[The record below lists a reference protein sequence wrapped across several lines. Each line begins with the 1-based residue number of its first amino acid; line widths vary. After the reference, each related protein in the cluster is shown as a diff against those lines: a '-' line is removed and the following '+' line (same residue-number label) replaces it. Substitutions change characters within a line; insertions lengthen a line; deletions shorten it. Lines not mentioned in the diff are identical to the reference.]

1 MSIGLKAS
9 KLVEHLQEAVAKLG
23 YRVRIEQ
30 GRFRGGSCVHDDEK
44 LVIMNRRLGDEER
57 AEILARTLAEND
69 YEQVFLIPEVRAF
82 VEKFVS
88 AQNEMTNPPAGGEA
102 S

>member
-1 MSIGLKAS
+1 MKAS
-9 KLVEHLQEAVAKLG
+9 KLVEHLQDAVQKLG
-23 YRVRIEQ
+23 YRIRIEQ
-30 GRFRGGSCVHDDEK
+30 GRFRGGNCIHDDEK

-69 YEQVFLIPEVRAF
+69 YEQIFLIPEVRAF
-82 VEKFVS
+82 VEKFIA
-88 AQNEMTNPPAGGEA
+88 AQSEVAAPPAEEVE